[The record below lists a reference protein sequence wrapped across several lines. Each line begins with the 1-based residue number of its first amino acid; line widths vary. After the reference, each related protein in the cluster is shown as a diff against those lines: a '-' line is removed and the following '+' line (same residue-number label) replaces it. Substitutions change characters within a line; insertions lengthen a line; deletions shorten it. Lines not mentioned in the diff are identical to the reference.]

1 MLRLLAVAALVALAA
16 GTVAQSAG
24 ARSPQA
30 RPAVVQ
36 AGGRPQLLVA
46 LEPSARA
53 AAFRDARLV
62 SRALGIYRVAAPA
75 GADPAAAARRLAR
88 RRDVL
93 AAQPDYVLREAQT
106 FALCSQRPQAPGG
119 YLLPAVGDELI
130 QQPATTSPIAL
141 LDSGIDSTVP
151 EFFGRIVSPVNV
163 VSGGS
168 DVTDGD
174 GHGTSVASVAAAR
187 PGGIAGVSS
196 NSPIMPVK
204 MLDPQGAASVE
215 GLVKALDAAVAAH
228 AGVINISAAAPSSES
243 SDSEDEV
250 ATMAIDR
257 AFASG
262 AIVVAAAGNEG
273 SSEPDVPS
281 AYPHVLSVA
290 ATNDVDL
297 PGSFSNSGP
306 SIDLAAPGVALLAL
320 VPPAI
325 CSSEVAQVDGTS
337 FSSPAVAGAT
347 AIVQH
352 QRPTLSPAQLF
363 ELMRSSARDVGPRG
377 WDSATGFGV
386 VNVASALT
394 AKAPA
399 DEPGELDD
407 DVYWVTGR
415 YAAGHPFQLTP
426 RRRSRTIKDR
436 LGAFNDPFDVF
447 RLKLRRGD
455 VLNVSLKG
463 ARGTRFA
470 LSLWNSGARGF
481 DVSQRR
487 TRPLSD
493 HADRRGPGEKLRD
506 HIAKSGTYYV
516 SVEALRPDPTTG
528 TTYTLTLKRR

>member
-1 MLRLLAVAALVALAA
+1 VAL
-16 GTVAQSAG
+16 Q
-24 ARSPQA
+24 
-30 RPAVVQ
+30 
-36 AGGRPQLLVA
+36 
-46 LEPSARA
+46 PSARA

-75 GADPAAAARRLAR
+75 GADPAAAARRLAH

-119 YLLPAVGDELI
+119 YLLPAVGDELV

-243 SDSEDEV
+243 SDSEDQV

-297 PGSFSNSGP
+297 AGSFSNSGP

-487 TRPLSD
+487 TRHLSD

>member
-1 MLRLLAVAALVALAA
+1 MLRLLALVAAVALVAATA
-16 GTVAQSAG
+16 SAG
-24 ARSPQA
+24 AGARTPQA
-30 RPAVVQ
+30 RAAVVQ

-46 LEPSARA
+46 LEPGARA
-53 AAFRDARLV
+53 AAFRGARLV
-62 SRALGIYRVAAPA
+62 SRPLRIYRVSAPA
-75 GADPAAAARRLAR
+75 GADPLAAARRLAR
-88 RRDVL
+88 RSGVL
-93 AAQPDYVLREAQT
+93 AAQPDFILHEAQS
-106 FALCSQRPQAPGG
+106 FALCNPRPQAPGG

-130 QQPATTSPIAL
+130 QQPSTTNPIAL

-151 EFFGRIVSPVNV
+151 EFFGRIVGPVNV
-163 VSGGS
+163 VSGGNDVS
-168 DVTDGD
+168 DTD

-204 MLDPQGAASVE
+204 MLDPSGAASVE
-215 GLVKALDAAVAAH
+215 SLVKALDAAVAAH

-243 SDSEDEV
+243 SDAEDQV
-250 ATMAIDR
+250 ATMAVDR

-273 SSEPDVPS
+273 STEPDVPS

-297 PGSFSNSGP
+297 PGSFSNRGP
-306 SIDLAAPGVALLAL
+306 SVDVAAPGVSLLAL
-320 VPPAI
+320 VPPSL
-325 CSSEVAQVDGTS
+325 CSSEVALVDGTS

-352 QRPTLSPAQLF
+352 QRPTLTPAQLF
-363 ELMRSSARDVGPRG
+363 ELMRSSARDVGSKG
-377 WDSATGFGV
+377 WDPLTGFGV

-415 YAAGHPFQLTP
+415 YAADHPFQLTP

-447 RLKLRRGD
+447 RLKLRKGD
-455 VLNVSLKG
+455 VLNVALKG
-463 ARGTRFA
+463 APRTRFA
-470 LSLWNSGARGF
+470 LGLWNPGTRGF
-481 DVSQRR
+481 EISERR
-487 TRPLSD
+487 TRHLSD
-493 HADRRGPGEKLRD
+493 HADHRGAGERLKD
-506 HIAKSGTYYV
+506 HIRRSGTYYV
-516 SVEALRPDPTTG
+516 SVEALRPDPPTG